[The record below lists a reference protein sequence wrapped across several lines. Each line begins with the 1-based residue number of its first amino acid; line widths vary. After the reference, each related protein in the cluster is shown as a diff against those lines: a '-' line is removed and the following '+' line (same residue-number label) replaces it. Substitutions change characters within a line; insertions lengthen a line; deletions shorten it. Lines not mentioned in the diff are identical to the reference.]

1 MCTFRRMLCNQA
13 NGTPEN
19 LLNLA

>member
-1 MCTFRRMLCNQA
+1 MLYNQA